1 MSEGWNIAVLGATGA
16 VGSAV
21 VSLLEEREFPVGEL
35 YLLAGERSAGE
46 SVRMN
51 GKSYLVTEA
60 RDFDWSQVQLA
71 FFMAGTDATAA
82 YYEAATDSGCIVIDS
97 SGLFALEPDV
107 PLVVPSV
114 NPQAL
119 SEYRNRNLIALA
131 DSTVS
136 QLLTAIRPLT
146 ESAGLSRIN
155 LTNLFSV
162 SRFGKSAV
170 EELAGECGKL
180 LNGIPPEAGRFSK
193 QLAFN
198 LLPLLADEQG
208 SVSEERRIAEET
220 RKVLQD
226 AGLPISVSCV
236 QSPVFYG
243 NAQIVQLET
252 LRPLGSEEARDEL
265 ERAEDIE
272 LSDEQEFPTQVTD
285 ASGNHLLNIGC
296 LRNDYG
302 IPEILHFWSVADNV
316 QFGGAL
322 MAVEIA
328 ERLTQEQF
336 Y

>member
-1 MSEGWNIAVLGATGA
+1 TGA
-16 VGSAV
+16 VGSAL
-21 VSLLEEREFPVGEL
+21 VSLLEEREFPVGDL
-35 YLLAGERSAGE
+35 FLLAGERSAGE

-51 GKSYLVTEA
+51 SKNYLVTDA

-71 FFMAGTDATAA
+71 FFVAGQDATSA
-82 YYEAATDSGCIVIDS
+82 YYEAATDNGCIVIDS

-114 NPQAL
+114 NPQVL
-119 SEYRNRNLIALA
+119 GEYRNRNLIALA
-131 DSTVS
+131 DSSVS
-136 QLLTAIRPLT
+136 QLLTAIRPLV

-155 LTNLFSV
+155 LTNLLSV

-170 EELAGECGKL
+170 QELAGESAKL
-180 LNGIPPEAGRFSK
+180 LNGIPPEGGRFGK

-198 LLPLLADEQG
+198 VLPLLADEQG
-208 SVSEERRIAEET
+208 SVTEERRIVEET

-226 AGLPISVSCV
+226 AGLPISVTCV

-243 NAQIVQLET
+243 NGQVVQLET
-252 LRPLGSEEARDEL
+252 LRPLGSDEARDEL
-265 ERAEDIE
+265 ERAGDIQ
-272 LSDEQEFPTQVTD
+272 LSDEQDYPTQVTD
-285 ASGNHLLNIGC
+285 ASGNYFLNIGC

-322 MAVEIA
+322 MAIEIA

>member
-16 VGSAV
+16 VGSAL
-21 VSLLEEREFPVGEL
+21 VSLLEEREFPVGDL
-35 YLLAGERSAGE
+35 FLLAGERSAGE

-51 GKSYLVTEA
+51 SKNYLVTNA

-71 FFMAGTDATAA
+71 FFVAGQDATSA
-82 YYEAATDSGCIVIDS
+82 YYEAATDNGCIVIDS

-114 NPQAL
+114 NPQVL
-119 SEYRNRNLIALA
+119 GEYRNRNLIALA
-131 DSTVS
+131 DSSVS
-136 QLLTAIRPLT
+136 QLLTAIRPLV

-155 LTNLFSV
+155 LTNLLSV

-170 EELAGECGKL
+170 QELAGESAKL
-180 LNGIPPEAGRFSK
+180 LNGLPPEGGRFGK

-198 LLPLLADEQG
+198 VLPLLADEQG
-208 SVSEERRIAEET
+208 SVTEERRIVEET

-226 AGLPISVSCV
+226 AGLPISVTCV

-243 NAQIVQLET
+243 NGQVVQLET
-252 LRPLGSEEARDEL
+252 LRPLGSDEARDEL
-265 ERAEDIE
+265 ERAGDIQ
-272 LSDEQEFPTQVTD
+272 LSDEQDYPTQVTD
-285 ASGNHLLNIGC
+285 ASGNYFLNIGC

-322 MAVEIA
+322 MAIEIA

>member
-16 VGSAV
+16 VGSAL
-21 VSLLEEREFPVGEL
+21 VSLLEEREFPVGDL
-35 YLLAGERSAGE
+35 FLLAGERSAGE

-51 GKSYLVTEA
+51 SKNYLVTNA

-71 FFMAGTDATAA
+71 FFVAGQDATSA
-82 YYEAATDSGCIVIDS
+82 YYEAATDNGCIVIDS

-114 NPQAL
+114 NPQVL
-119 SEYRNRNLIALA
+119 GEYRNRNLIALA
-131 DSTVS
+131 DSSVS
-136 QLLTAIRPLT
+136 QLLTAIRPLV

-155 LTNLFSV
+155 LTNLLSV

-170 EELAGECGKL
+170 QELAGESAKL
-180 LNGIPPEAGRFSK
+180 LNGIPPEGGRFGK

-198 LLPLLADEQG
+198 VLPLLADEQG
-208 SVSEERRIAEET
+208 SVTEERRIVEET

-226 AGLPISVSCV
+226 AGLPISVTCV

-243 NAQIVQLET
+243 NGQVVQLET
-252 LRPLGSEEARDEL
+252 LRPLGSDEARDEL
-265 ERAEDIE
+265 ERAGDIQ
-272 LSDEQEFPTQVTD
+272 LSDEQDYPTQVTD
-285 ASGNHLLNIGC
+285 ASGNYFLNIGC

-322 MAVEIA
+322 MAIEIA